1 MFKVHDFHDLAKF
14 AKFSLCECSSPK
26 RDKVNQILTMK
37 SLILTEIV
45 KLSFAKFSHYT
56 VRNSKKDDFV

>member
-1 MFKVHDFHDLAKF
+1 MIWPNLRNFHFVK
-14 AKFSLCECSSPK
+14 CSSPK
-26 RDKVNQILTMK
+26 RDKANQILTVK